1 MIKFTGDLRCDF
13 NKATAEIAKLKDRI
27 LGYQEQIA
35 SLRSSVRNLEKT
47 NESSKRQFREALD
60 KKDAVIRE
68 LQNRLAHAEALLNR
82 DGSNTGTPT
91 SQTPLNKTKV
101 VPN

>member
-13 NKATAEIAKLKDRI
+13 DKATCRNSKTERCI

-35 SLRSSVRNLEKT
+35 SLRSSLKRLEKAKK
-47 NESSKRQFREALD
+47 SSNKKFSETLD
-60 KKDAVIRE
+60 EKDAVIRG
-68 LQNRLAHAEALLNR
+68 LQNRLAHVEALLNR

-91 SQTPLNKTKV
+91 SQP
-101 VPN
+101 PR